1 LSKKQVRRQRCGGI
15 RDVALKIRHILL
27 ENAAIDEASFN
38 HLLANVV
45 DEVSQNKSPVVV
57 RWINMDHCVSANV
70 NDSCV
75 TKQTVGASADKEVDS
90 LRGRIG
96 DVGVEQSRPRG
107 RWRIADET
115 DGVRLKACDPAT
127 RANEGHHFADNAFRL
142 RYVDQNEAHV
152 GTVE

>member
-1 LSKKQVRRQRCGGI
+1 M
-15 RDVALKIRHILL
+15 AFKIRHILL

-57 RWINMDHCVSANV
+57 RRINMDHCVSANV

-90 LRGRIG
+90 LQTNRRCRRRA
-96 DVGVEQSRPRG
+96 VAS
-107 RWRIADET
+107 
-115 DGVRLKACDPAT
+115 T
-127 RANEGHHFADNAFRL
+127 RAMADR
-142 RYVDQNEAHV
+142 R
-152 GTVE
+152 